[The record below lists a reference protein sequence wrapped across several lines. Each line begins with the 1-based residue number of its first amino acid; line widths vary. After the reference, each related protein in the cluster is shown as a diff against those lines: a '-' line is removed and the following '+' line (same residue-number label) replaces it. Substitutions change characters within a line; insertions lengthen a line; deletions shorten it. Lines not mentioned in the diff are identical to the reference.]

1 MANNNLYQIL
11 GPREQELM
19 EYFWEHGRCNST
31 EVYAHMKRPVT
42 TVNTQIERLVEK
54 GLLIKEESQRKR
66 DGYFYTPRLSKEEL
80 VIEAVLMLLR
90 NLKAN
95 PSERKHLAQAI
106 IG

>member
-1 MANNNLYQIL
+1 MATNNLYQIL

-19 EYFWEHGRCNST
+19 EYFWEHGRSNST
-31 EVYAHMKRPVT
+31 EVYAYMQRPVT

-54 GLLIKEESQRKR
+54 GLLIKEKNQRKR

-80 VIEAVLMLLR
+80 VIEAVQMLLLD
-90 NLKAN
+90 LKAS

-106 IG
+106 VR